1 MDAYAISLF
10 LTVLENMNVIT
21 YLLYHELLLI
31 VNCAEKKFLTIAS
44 NCAFKTCQ
52 FLVHICT
59 LTLFHNQ

>member
-10 LTVLENMNVIT
+10 LTVLDNINVIT

-31 VNCAEKKFLTIAS
+31 VYCAEKKFLTTAS
-44 NCAFKTCQ
+44 NCFKTCQ